1 MTITV
6 IIGKDEQ
13 TVEIHENMSIK
24 DVLEKMDISSETV
37 VVKRNNEVVIEEE
50 ILHDGDEI
58 EVIRVIYG
66 G

>member
-13 TVEIHENMSIK
+13 KLEIQEKWTIK
-24 DVLEKMDISSETV
+24 DVLDTLNISSETV

-50 ILHDGDEI
+50 ILHEGDVI

>member
-6 IIGKDEQ
+6 IIDKEKHAL
-13 TVEIHENMSIK
+13 EIHENMNIK
-24 DVLEKMDISSETV
+24 EVLDKMDISSQTV

-50 ILHDGDEI
+50 ILEDGDII